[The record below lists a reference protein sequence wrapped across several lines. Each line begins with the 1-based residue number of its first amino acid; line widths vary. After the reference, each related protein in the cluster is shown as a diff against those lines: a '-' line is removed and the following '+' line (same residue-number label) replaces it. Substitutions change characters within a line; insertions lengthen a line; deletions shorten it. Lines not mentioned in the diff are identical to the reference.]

1 MFNPKRLTLARRRR
15 RLTKILLAEAIN
27 VTPHTILRY
36 ESGDVLPPDDNIGR
50 LARALSFPLEFFF
63 DPDIDELSEET
74 ASFRSLSAMTAKERD
89 AALAAA
95 SFAFL
100 FSDWVEQKFYLPE
113 SDLIHLGVDEPEA
126 AARSLRQKW
135 LLGEKPIKNMVHLL
149 EAKGVRVFSLSEN
162 TKTVD
167 AFSAWRGIK
176 PYIFLNTEKTSEH
189 SRFDA
194 AHELGHLILHKHG
207 GPKGRKAEE
216 DADRFAASFLMP
228 SSDVKAILP
237 RVTALN
243 QIIQAKK
250 RWGVSVAALNYR
262 LHKLGITSDWQ
273 YRTFCI
279 QLTQHGFRE
288 KEPYG
293 IKREQSIAWRKVFTE
308 LWKERVTRKD
318 VARSLNLPFEEV
330 SNLLYGLEDQPES
343 ADNPRGAGLRL
354 IRG

>member
-1 MFNPKRLTLARRRR
+1 M
-15 RLTKILLAEAIN
+15 
-27 VTPHTILRY
+27 
-36 ESGDVLPPDDNIGR
+36 LPPDENIVR
-50 LARALSFPLEFFF
+50 LSRALTFPVDFFF
-63 DPDIDELSEET
+63 GPDIDELSDET

-89 AALAAA
+89 AALAAGSLA
-95 SFAFL
+95 YL
-100 FSDWVEQKFYLPE
+100 FSDWIEQRFDLPKQYLMN
-113 SDLIHLGVDEPEA
+113 LGLEEPEG

-135 LLGEKPIKNMVHLL
+135 LLGEQPIKNMLHLL

-167 AFSAWRGIK
+167 AFSAWREDR
-176 PYIFLNTEKTSEH
+176 PYVFLNLKKTPEH

-194 AHELGHLILHKHG
+194 AHELGHLVLHKHG
-207 GPKGRKAEE
+207 GPQGRSAEE
-216 DADRFAASFLMP
+216 EADRFAASFLMP
-228 SSDVKAILP
+228 SSDIMAILP

-279 QLTQHGFRE
+279 QLTERGFRE

-293 IKREQSIAWRKVFTE
+293 IKYEQSLVWQKVFTE
-308 LWKERVTRKD
+308 LWKEKLTKKD
-318 VARSLNLPFEEV
+318 VAKALNLPYAEV
-330 SNLLYGLEDQPES
+330 SNLLFGLDGQPENDANQNNS
-343 ADNPRGAGLRL
+343 KLRL
-354 IRG
+354 V